1 MGGLNAMLK
10 VERIF
15 FSPKQKGW
23 EGLRHSKELKAQG
36 WISIS
41 SVVNH
46 MHLVLL
52 LENTGHFEIFGI
64 SSVLFDQCM
73 YDLIREV

>member
-1 MGGLNAMLK
+1 
-10 VERIF
+10 
-15 FSPKQKGW
+15 
-23 EGLRHSKELKAQG
+23 
-36 WISIS
+36 
-41 SVVNH
+41 